1 MSITSIHQCR
11 NLKAMVDYCIT
22 PKKGQESER
31 VGSLYSDLGNSEL
44 FLKYG
49 ADTLNIHNRKVQ
61 GYTILQSFP
70 KHEFDVQNQEHIET
84 VNELGRKLSYTL
96 YPNSPCLVITHAD
109 SNGECLH
116 NHILVL
122 NHDLQSDGCIKENRH
137 YKYVKQVNDN
147 LMRAMGLE
155 VCKPST
161 QKQTQGEYWS
171 NKRNNWLEQ
180 LKESVNKALSH
191 ATSISEFQNNLL
203 IEGVSL
209 ALYKANGALKEKFT
223 YTVMDDDG
231 KPHKKRSDKLGENY
245 SRQAIEQILL
255 LNKHKREQQAIMP
268 MSEWIKLQKEKER
281 NDELLQPKVEAK
293 PIPQTDILG
302 IYEKPHKRETGSPV
316 DTERE
321 KEMKKEIISQALKRE
336 KEHQELLKELDT
348 IKMQIKLLEK
358 KFDEETDTNEDFET
372 LNELY
377 AKSDKIKIIIKNF
390 DKKYEVLHSSSNE
403 KLNENLLPQHHD
415 ISKDYGLS
423 R

>member
-11 NLKAMVDYCIT
+11 NLKAMVHYCIT

-31 VGSLYSDLGNSEL
+31 VGSLYSDLGNSDL

-49 ADTLNIHNRKVQ
+49 VDILNSHGRKVQ

-70 KHEFDVQNQEHIET
+70 KHEFDVENQEHIET
-84 VNELGRKLSYTL
+84 VNELGRKLSYAL
-96 YPNSPCLVITHAD
+96 YPNSPCLIITHAD
-109 SNGECLH
+109 SKGECLH

-171 NKRNNWLEQ
+171 NKRNSWLDN
-180 LKESVNKALSH
+180 LKESVDKALSQ
-191 ATSISEFQNNLL
+191 ATSISEFQGNLL
-203 IEGVSL
+203 TEGVSPTF
-209 ALYKANGALKEKFT
+209 YKANGVLKDKFT
-223 YTVMDDDG
+223 YTVMDDNG
-231 KPHKKRSDKLGENY
+231 KLHKKRSDKLGAEY
-245 SRQAIEQILL
+245 TRQAIEQSLL
-255 LNKHKREQQAIMP
+255 LNKHKREQQAIMS
-268 MSEWIKLQKEKER
+268 MSDWISIQKERER
-281 NDELLQPKVEAK
+281 NDELLQPKVEDN
-293 PIPQTDILG
+293 PIPQTDILD
-302 IYEKPHKRETGSPV
+302 IYENTHKKKTDSPV

-321 KEMKKEIISQALKRE
+321 KEMNKEKISQALKRE

-348 IKMQIKLLEK
+348 IKMQIKLIEK
-358 KFDEETDTNEDFET
+358 KFDEETDTNNDFET

-377 AKSDKIKIIIKNF
+377 AKSDKIKKDINDL
-390 DKKYEVLHSSSNE
+390 DKKYEVLHSTSSV
-403 KLNENLLPQHHD
+403 KLDESLLTQNQD
-415 ISKDYGLS
+415 LVKDNSFSL
-423 R
+423 